1 VPQSEKLIHPI
12 LGWQFLLS
20 LKISNMATN
29 GKPGDNHR
37 QGAVKG
43 RSQVFNP
50 TTEKWVKRDSA
61 TGQFMDVKQ
70 DGTKFKGLRKEG
82 NQ

>member
-1 VPQSEKLIHPI
+1 
-12 LGWQFLLS
+12 
-20 LKISNMATN
+20 MATN

-37 QGAVKG
+37 QGAVRS

-50 TTEKWVKRDSA
+50 AIEKWVKRDSV
-61 TGQFMDVKQ
+61 TGRFMDVKQ

-82 NQ
+82 NR